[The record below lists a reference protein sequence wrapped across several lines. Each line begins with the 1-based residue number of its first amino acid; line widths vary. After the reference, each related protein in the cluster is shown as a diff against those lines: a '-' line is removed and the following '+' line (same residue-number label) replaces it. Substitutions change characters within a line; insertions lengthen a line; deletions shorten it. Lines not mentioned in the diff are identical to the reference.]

1 MTLKT
6 LTKRQRIK
14 NRIRSKISGTPKKP
28 RLSVYKSNKYM
39 YAQAIDD
46 VTGNTIAAA
55 NSVNNKEGTFVEKSS
70 QTGKDIASKL
80 KNAGIAEIVFDRNGF
95 QYTGRIKA
103 LADALREEGIK
114 F

>member
-14 NRIRSKISGTPKKP
+14 NRIRSKISGTAKKP

-46 VTGNTIAAA
+46 VAGNTIVAA
-55 NSVNNKEGTFVEKSS
+55 NSANKEGTFVERSF
-70 QTGKDIASKL
+70 QTGKDIAIKL

-95 QYTGRIKA
+95 QYTGRVKA